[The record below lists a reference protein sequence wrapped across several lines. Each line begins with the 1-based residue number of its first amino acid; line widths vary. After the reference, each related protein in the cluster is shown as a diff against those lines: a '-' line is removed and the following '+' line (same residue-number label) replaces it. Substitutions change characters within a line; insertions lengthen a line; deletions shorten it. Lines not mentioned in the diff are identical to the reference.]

1 MHSWAR
7 LANTVLYKD
16 TGNLLEYRQLCNH
29 PKHDKIWIRS
39 FINKMGHLYQ
49 GVGIGPNGSG
59 QRIEGMDT
67 FFAINYEKISND
79 RRNEIPYTSVVCT
92 VWPKKVYNNR
102 TRITIGGNQNCYPD
116 DVVTTTTYL
125 EIVKLVVN
133 SVISRRGAC
142 YAKFGIKNFYPG
154 NLLNRPEYFKIQISG
169 IPQNFIDKYYLETST
184 QDGWVYLE
192 IYKEVYGLP
201 QVRILANNLL
211 RKRFGRAR
219 YYEAATT
226 PNFSLNK
233 WRPIQFYLIVN
244 DFSIEYVEECY
255 AKHFL
260 SAM

>member
-92 VWPKKVYNNR
+92 V
-102 TRITIGGNQNCYPD
+102 
-116 DVVTTTTYL
+116 
-125 EIVKLVVN
+125 
-133 SVISRRGAC
+133 
-142 YAKFGIKNFYPG
+142 
-154 NLLNRPEYFKIQISG
+154 
-169 IPQNFIDKYYLETST
+169 
-184 QDGWVYLE
+184 
-192 IYKEVYGLP
+192 
-201 QVRILANNLL
+201 
-211 RKRFGRAR
+211 
-219 YYEAATT
+219 
-226 PNFSLNK
+226 
-233 WRPIQFYLIVN
+233 
-244 DFSIEYVEECY
+244 
-255 AKHFL
+255 
-260 SAM
+260 